1 MHSDTWVHVRRWP
14 APGIRALAGLERVLE
29 TAVAL
34 ATLNEAVLVEGYE
47 LSAERAGKV
56 LALAQTVEL

>member
-1 MHSDTWVHVRRWP
+1 M
-14 APGIRALAGLERVLE
+14 ALAGLERVLE
-29 TAVAL
+29 TAIAL

-47 LSAERAGKV
+47 LNAERAGKV